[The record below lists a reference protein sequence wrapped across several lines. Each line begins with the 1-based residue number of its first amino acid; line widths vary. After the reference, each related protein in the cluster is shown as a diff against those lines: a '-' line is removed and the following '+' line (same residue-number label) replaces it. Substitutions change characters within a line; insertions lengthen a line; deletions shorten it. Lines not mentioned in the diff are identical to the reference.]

1 MAVHFED
8 LKLPSM
14 KRAIQIARGEI
25 EAAAV
30 QEVTD
35 AWQVIHDGGYHAEL
49 MPWQLGVL
57 QNLVFGQVVQGEP
70 RTVPGLPESYAP
82 YGALKGIEK

>member
-8 LKLPSM
+8 RKLPSM

-30 QEVTD
+30 PEVTD
-35 AWQVIHDGGYHAEL
+35 AWQVIHDGGCHAEL

-57 QNLVFGQVVQGEP
+57 QNLVFGQVVLGEP
-70 RTVPGLPESYAP
+70 RTVPGLPESYSP